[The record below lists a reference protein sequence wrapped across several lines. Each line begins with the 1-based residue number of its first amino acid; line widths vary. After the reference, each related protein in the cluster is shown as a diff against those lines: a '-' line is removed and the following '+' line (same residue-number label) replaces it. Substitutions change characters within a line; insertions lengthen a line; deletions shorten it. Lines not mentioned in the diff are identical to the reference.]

1 MKILYATKKLEKI
14 CKDKG
19 ARKRF
24 RADLANGVA
33 LRHNALEVAD
43 SMDDLRRI
51 DPSGRWHELTGNRDG
66 QWAGRLSRN
75 YRLIIKPVRDGME
88 IVEVE
93 ETVKV
98 LDIEDYH

>member
-14 CKDKG
+14 CKDEG

-43 SMDDLRRI
+43 SMDDLKRI

-75 YRLIIKPVRDGME
+75 YRLIIKPVRDGMK

>member
-14 CKDKG
+14 CNDKG
-19 ARKRF
+19 ACKRF
-24 RADLANGVA
+24 RADLVNGVA
-33 LRHNALEVAD
+33 LRHNALEVAS
-43 SMDDLRRI
+43 SMSDLVRI
-51 DPSGRWHELTGNRDG
+51 DPSGRWHELAGDRDG

-75 YRLIIKPVRDGME
+75 YRLIIKPILDGME
-88 IVEVE
+88 VVEVE